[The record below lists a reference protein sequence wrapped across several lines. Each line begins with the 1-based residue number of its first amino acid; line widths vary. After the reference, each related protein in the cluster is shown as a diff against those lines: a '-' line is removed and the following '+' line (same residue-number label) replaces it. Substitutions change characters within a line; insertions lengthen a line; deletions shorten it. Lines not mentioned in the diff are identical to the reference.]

1 MLTPPP
7 LPKIK
12 SHYNSFT
19 SKTISMPRT
28 YPVMNSRVKEI
39 INYSKTYHGVINE
52 EPIEV
57 QEINDLFGSLDGLV
71 NFILWLHDLI
81 DEKLFDYIIHFE
93 FTHDELRYLRY
104 LDEN

>member
-1 MLTPPP
+1 MLTSHP

-12 SHYNSFT
+12 SHHNSFT

-39 INYSKTYHGVINE
+39 INYSKTYHCVVNE

-71 NFILWLHDLI
+71 NFIHWLQDLI
-81 DEKLFDYIIHFE
+81 EEKIFDYVVHFD
-93 FTHDELRYLRY
+93 FTYDELRYLSY
-104 LDEN
+104 LQKN

>member
-12 SHYNSFT
+12 SHHNSFT

-28 YPVMNSRVKEI
+28 YQVANSRVKEI

-52 EPIEV
+52 ESIEV

-71 NFILWLHDLI
+71 NFILWLQDLI
-81 DEKLFDYIIHFE
+81 EEKIFDYVVHFD
-93 FTHDELRYLRY
+93 FTYDELRYLHY
-104 LDEN
+104 LQKN

>member
-1 MLTPPP
+1 
-7 LPKIK
+7 
-12 SHYNSFT
+12 
-19 SKTISMPRT
+19 MPRT

-39 INYSKTYHGVINE
+39 INYSKTYHGVVNE

-81 DEKLFDYIIHFE
+81 DEKLFDYVVHFD
-93 FTHDELRYLRY
+93 FTYDELRYLRY
-104 LDEN
+104 LQKN

>member
-12 SHYNSFT
+12 SHHNSFT

-39 INYSKTYHGVINE
+39 INYSKTYHGVVNE

-71 NFILWLHDLI
+71 NFIHWLQDLI
-81 DEKLFDYIIHFE
+81 EEKIFDYVVHFD
-93 FTHDELRYLRY
+93 FTYDELRYLRY
-104 LDEN
+104 LQKN